1 MVQFMKE
8 SRLMMMISQL
18 NKTFLLTSE
27 AIGIAVA
34 MIIAIFALIVAS
46 IVLIKIDDKEH
57 SKKDKNNK
65 DQFAYKQTKIY
76 NSNWNLLKRPPITK
90 SVL

>member
-1 MVQFMKE
+1 MKE

-18 NKTFLLTSE
+18 NKTFLLISE
-27 AIGIAVA
+27 AIGIAAA

-65 DQFAYKQTKIY
+65 D
-76 NSNWNLLKRPPITK
+76 
-90 SVL
+90 

>member
-1 MVQFMKE
+1 MKE

-18 NKTFLLTSE
+18 NKTFLLISE

-65 DQFAYKQTKIY
+65 D
-76 NSNWNLLKRPPITK
+76 
-90 SVL
+90 

>member
-1 MVQFMKE
+1 MKE

-18 NKTFLLTSE
+18 NKTFLLISE
-27 AIGIAVA
+27 ATGIAVA

-65 DQFAYKQTKIY
+65 D
-76 NSNWNLLKRPPITK
+76 
-90 SVL
+90 

>member
-18 NKTFLLTSE
+18 NKTFLLISE

-65 DQFAYKQTKIY
+65 D
-76 NSNWNLLKRPPITK
+76 
-90 SVL
+90 